1 MLAPTNFT
9 LFSFFFQ
16 FLQIC
21 RQLIDVGIG
30 EGIGFGKGGYKAAGA
45 AAEQAVPHAFALG
58 GQILVPRQSD
68 SFLRQAAARHAD
80 GAGVKFQFSVTVV
93 DIEYI
98 FLYTR
103 PLGKQIR
110 TLSCKAPDAGIIAF

>member
-21 RQLIDVGIG
+21 RQLVDVGIG

-45 AAEQAVPHAFALG
+45 AAEQAEALENNLHVVSVEWTAEEAE
-58 GQILVPRQSD
+58 IAAPAMNLRLV
-68 SFLRQAAARHAD
+68 ARGISAS
-80 GAGVKFQFSVTVV
+80 GVFPASS
-93 DIEYI
+93 
-98 FLYTR
+98 
-103 PLGKQIR
+103 IR
-110 TLSCKAPDAGIIAF
+110 EVG